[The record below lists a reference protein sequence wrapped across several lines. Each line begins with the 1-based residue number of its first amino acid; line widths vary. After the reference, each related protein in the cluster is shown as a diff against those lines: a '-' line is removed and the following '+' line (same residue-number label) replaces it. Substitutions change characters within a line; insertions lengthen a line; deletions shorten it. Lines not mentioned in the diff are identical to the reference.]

1 MSENDLRRADLL
13 ETAVQAAKVGGEILR
28 RYFEN
33 GVMIR
38 DKSVDGGKTY
48 DLVSDAD
55 LESEQAVATLIREA
69 YPDHELLGE
78 EDLQGG
84 DSSAEHLWV
93 IDPLDG
99 TNNFAHHLPHFAVS
113 IAYYESGVPI
123 VGAVYNPI
131 RNDLFT
137 TVQGQGAFQ
146 NGTRVQVSESGSLNQ
161 SMIGCGFYYDR
172 GEMMRAT
179 LDAIAECFQNEIHG
193 IRRFGAASL
202 DLCEVGCGG
211 FDAFFEYKLS
221 PWDFAAGA
229 LFITEAGGQITTATG
244 DALPLETTSVLASN
258 GKVHAAML
266 EITKRHALP
275 DNQQQM

>member
-1 MSENDLRRADLL
+1 MSENDLGRAEIL
-13 ETAVQAAKVGGEILR
+13 ETAIKAAKAGGEVLR

-33 GVMIR
+33 GVMMR
-38 DKSVDGGKTY
+38 DKSTDGGKTY

-55 LESEQAVATLIREA
+55 LESEREVATLIRKA
-69 YPDHELLGE
+69 YPNHELLGE

-84 DSSAEHLWV
+84 DSKAKQLWV

-123 VGAVYNPI
+123 VGVVYNPI
-131 RNDLFT
+131 REDLFT
-137 TVQGQGAFQ
+137 AVQGQGAFQ
-146 NGTRVQVSESGSLNQ
+146 NGERVQVSEASSLDQ
-161 SMIGCGFYYDR
+161 CMIGCGFYYDR

-179 LDAIAECFQNEIHG
+179 LDAVAECVRNDIHG
-193 IRRFGAASL
+193 IRRLGAASL

-229 LFITEAGGQITTATG
+229 LFITEAGGQITTAAG
-244 DALPLETTSVLASN
+244 GALPLETSSVLASN
-258 GKVHAAML
+258 GKVHSAML
-266 EITKRHALP
+266 GITKRHAIQ
-275 DNQQQM
+275 N